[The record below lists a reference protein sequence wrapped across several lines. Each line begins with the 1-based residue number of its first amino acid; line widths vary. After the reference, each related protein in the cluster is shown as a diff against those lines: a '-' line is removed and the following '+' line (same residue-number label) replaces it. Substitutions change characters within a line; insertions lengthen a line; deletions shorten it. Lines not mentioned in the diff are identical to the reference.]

1 MKLMRYLLMYVAATL
16 MLAHAFVPHFHYQQ
30 SESEIHVQ
38 QHEDASS
45 LLDYLVLT
53 CFILGHFR

>member
-1 MKLMRYLLMYVAATL
+1 MYVAATL
-16 MLAHAFVPHFHYQQ
+16 MLAHAFVPHFHCQQ
-30 SESEIHVQ
+30 SEIHVE

-45 LLDYLVLT
+45 LLDYLVLA